1 MNEVA
6 ESGLRYRPIL
16 LAVAV
21 ATCGVLPAFLTG
33 GLAVQVRDELGF
45 GSAFLGL
52 AVAAFFASS
61 ALCSVLAG
69 RVVERVGYHGGM
81 RLATAISATALLA
94 VAVFAGSWNALV
106 GCLVFGGF
114 GNSVAHP
121 AANLSLARE
130 VPPGRQGLSFGIKQS
145 AIPAATLLAGA
156 AVPTVA
162 VTVGWRWAYVGAA
175 VLALC
180 VAVVVP
186 RGGSAVSGRTK
197 RGRGSGDVRTAPM
210 VVLALGLGL
219 GSAAATPL
227 GGFVVES
234 AVAAGIRV
242 ESAGILLAVG
252 SAAGIGVRVLFGHL
266 ADGMAGG
273 RLRLVAAMLAVG
285 TIGFGLL
292 AVGAPSAIVAGT
304 VIAYVAGW
312 GWPGIFNF
320 AVVKTN
326 LEAPAA
332 ATGITQT
339 GASTGA
345 AAGPLIFGVVVALSS
360 YGAAWMTSAALA
372 VAALTAVLVG
382 RRMIL
387 RDRERAVEPATTT
400 QSS

>member
-1 MNEVA
+1 
-6 ESGLRYRPIL
+6 
-16 LAVAV
+16 
-21 ATCGVLPAFLTG
+21 
-33 GLAVQVRDELGF
+33 
-45 GSAFLGL
+45 
-52 AVAAFFASS
+52 
-61 ALCSVLAG
+61 
-69 RVVERVGYHGGM
+69 M
-81 RLATAISATALLA
+81 RTS
-94 VAVFAGSWNALV
+94 
-106 GCLVFGGF
+106 
-114 GNSVAHP
+114 
-121 AANLSLARE
+121 
-130 VPPGRQGLSFGIKQS
+130 
-145 AIPAATLLAGA
+145 
-156 AVPTVA
+156 
-162 VTVGWRWAYVGAA
+162 
-175 VLALC
+175 
-180 VAVVVP
+180 
-186 RGGSAVSGRTK
+186 
-197 RGRGSGDVRTAPM
+197 PM

-292 AVGAPSAIVAGT
+292 AVGAPSSIVAGT

-326 LEAPAA
+326 PEAPAA

-387 RDRERAVEPATTT
+387 RDRERGTVLP
-400 QSS
+400 SSG

>member
-1 MNEVA
+1 VNEVA

-61 ALCSVLAG
+61 AICSVLAG
-69 RVVERVGYHGGM
+69 RVVERVGYYGGM

-94 VAVFAGSWNALV
+94 VAVFAGSWGALV
-106 GCLVFGGF
+106 ACLVFGGF

-145 AIPAATLLAGA
+145 AIPAATLIAGA
-156 AVPTVA
+156 AVPAVA

-180 VAVVVP
+180 VAAVVP
-186 RGGSAVSGRTK
+186 RAGGVAPRPAKK
-197 RGRGSGDVRTAPM
+197 RGRGDDVRTAPM

-292 AVGAPSAIVAGT
+292 AVGAPSSIVAGT

-326 LEAPAA
+326 PEAPAA

-387 RDRERAVEPATTT
+387 RDRERGTVLP
-400 QSS
+400 SSE

>member
-1 MNEVA
+1 MSDGAGDGV
-6 ESGLRYRPIL
+6 RYRPVL

-33 GLAVQVRDELGF
+33 GLAVQVRGEIGF
-45 GSAFLGL
+45 GSAYLGL

-69 RVVERVGYHGGM
+69 RVVERLGYHGGM
-81 RLATAISATALLA
+81 RLAAAVSAAALLA
-94 VAVFAGSWNALV
+94 VAVLADSWGTLAA
-106 GCLVFGGF
+106 CLVLGGF
-114 GNSVAHP
+114 GNSLAHP

-130 VPPGRQGLSFGIKQS
+130 VPSHRQGLSFGIKQS

-156 AVPTVA
+156 AVPALA
-162 VTVGWRWAYVGAA
+162 VTVGWRWAYIGAA

-180 VAVVVP
+180 VALLVP
-186 RGGSAVSGRTK
+186 RDGAPAAAPVK
-197 RGRGSGDVRTAPM
+197 RGRGGGDVRTGPM
-210 VVLALGLGL
+210 VMLALGLGL

-234 AVAAGIRV
+234 AVASGIRV
-242 ESAGILLAVG
+242 ESAGILLAAG

-266 ADGMAGG
+266 ADGMRSG
-273 RLRLVAAMLAVG
+273 RLRLVAAMLGVG
-285 TIGFGLL
+285 TVGFGLL
-292 AVGAPSAIVAGT
+292 AIGSPAAIVIGT
-304 VIAYVAGW
+304 VIAFVAGW

-326 LEAPAA
+326 PEAPAA

-345 AAGPLIFGVVVALSS
+345 AAGPLIFGVMVSLFS
-360 YGAAWMTSAALA
+360 YGAAWMTCATLA
-372 VAALTAVLVG
+372 VAAIMAVLAG
-382 RRMIL
+382 RRMLL
-387 RDRERAVEPATTT
+387 RDREKDPAWSRDTPA
-400 QSS
+400 

>member
-1 MNEVA
+1 MSAGAGDGV
-6 ESGLRYRPIL
+6 RYRPVL

-33 GLAVQVRDELGF
+33 GLAVQVRGEIGF
-45 GSAFLGL
+45 GSAYLGL

-69 RVVERVGYHGGM
+69 RVVERFGYHGGM
-81 RLATAISATALLA
+81 RLAAAVSAAALLA
-94 VAVFAGSWNALV
+94 VAVLAGSWGTLV
-106 GCLVFGGF
+106 ACLVLGGF

-130 VPPGRQGLSFGIKQS
+130 VPSHRQGLSFGIKQS

-156 AVPTVA
+156 SVPALA

-180 VAVVVP
+180 VAALVP
-186 RGGSAVSGRTK
+186 RDGAPASKPAK
-197 RGRGSGDVRTAPM
+197 RGRGGGDVRTGPM
-210 VVLALGLGL
+210 VVLALGIGL

-227 GGFVVES
+227 GGFVVEA
-234 AVAAGIRV
+234 AVASGIRV
-242 ESAGILLAVG
+242 ESAGILLAGG
-252 SAAGIGVRVLFGHL
+252 SAAGIGVRILFGHL
-266 ADGMAGG
+266 ADGMRSG
-273 RLRLVAAMLAVG
+273 RLRLVAAMLGVG
-285 TIGFGLL
+285 TVGFGLL
-292 AVGAPSAIVAGT
+292 AIGSPTAIVAGT
-304 VIAYVAGW
+304 VIAFVAGW

-345 AAGPLIFGVVVALSS
+345 AAGPLIFGVMVALFS
-360 YGAAWMTSAALA
+360 YGAAWMTCALLA
-372 VAALTAVLVG
+372 VAALTAILVG
-382 RRMIL
+382 RRMLL
-387 RDRERAVEPATTT
+387 RDRERGFEKAKM
-400 QSS
+400 SR